1 MGFIFSKS
9 STTWLGLGPILGGE
23 GGQRK
28 MAVTSLQEWVLRES
42 FCGPEAFVTSH
53 LDHRTPELLAGFRKS
68 GLVSCDL
75 SVLSGLGVTG
85 T

>member
-1 MGFIFSKS
+1 M
-9 STTWLGLGPILGGE
+9 
-23 GGQRK
+23 
-28 MAVTSLQEWVLRES
+28 
-42 FCGPEAFVTSH
+42 TSH